1 MSRRRGA
8 AAALALLAVTALAC
22 TSDDDP
28 GASTTSSTSSSTS
41 SSTTASTTT
50 SVPGDADLAA
60 RLVAAADLPAGFAP
74 DADVDDTITAFCAG
88 QDAAAGLQAS
98 GRAIVGFTRTPPG
111 ASVIQLAFR
120 FDGNGAAQFVEQAE
134 ALLTSCSDV
143 PDATGLAFTYEAVN
157 APVAAALA
165 GVESAA
171 SRYGVSVGSG
181 TLTLDVAVLQ
191 QGDLGTLVA
200 VLGLDQ
206 PRDALD
212 ELAVA
217 AFTAAVERLQG

>member
-1 MSRRRGA
+1 MSRRAGA
-8 AAALALLAVTALAC
+8 AAGLALLALVACAC
-22 TSDDDP
+22 TSDADP
-28 GASTTSSTSSSTS
+28 VATTTSSSTVS
-41 SSTTASTTT
+41 TSTTL
-50 SVPGDADLAA
+50 PGDADLEG
-60 RLVAAADLPAGFAP
+60 RLIAAADLPAGFAP

-98 GRAIVGFTRTPPG
+98 ARSIVGFTRTPPG

-120 FDGNGAAQFVEQAE
+120 FDDDGAALFVEQAE

-143 PDATGLAFTYEAVN
+143 PDATGLAFTYEAVT
-157 APVAAALA
+157 APVAAALD
-165 GVESAA
+165 GVEASA

-217 AFTAAVERLQG
+217 AFTAAVERLQE

>member
-1 MSRRRGA
+1 MRRRRGA
-8 AAALALLAVTALAC
+8 AAGLAVLALVACAC
-22 TSDDDP
+22 TGDDDP
-28 GASTTSSTSSSTS
+28 AAGTS
-41 SSTTASTTT
+41 SSTTTTSTTT
-50 SVPGDADLAA
+50 TVPGDARLEA
-60 RLVAAADLPAGFAP
+60 RLIATADLPAGFAP

-120 FDGNGAAQFVEQAE
+120 FDDDGAARFVEQAE

-143 PDATGLAFTYEAVN
+143 PDATGLAFTYEPVT
-157 APVAAALA
+157 APVADALE
-165 GVESAA
+165 GVDAAA

-206 PRDALD
+206 PRADLD

-217 AFTAAVERLQG
+217 AFTAAVERLQE

>member
-1 MSRRRGA
+1 MRRRRGA
-8 AAALALLAVTALAC
+8 AAGLALLVLIPLAC
-22 TSDDDP
+22 TSDNDP
-28 GASTTSSTSSSTS
+28 GAGSTSSTS

-50 SVPGDADLAA
+50 TVPADVDLEA

-98 GRAIVGFTRTPPG
+98 DRAIVGFTRTPPG

-120 FDGNGAAQFVEQAE
+120 FDGDGAARFVEQAE

-143 PDATGLAFTYEAVN
+143 PDATGLAFTYEAVT
-157 APVAAALA
+157 APVAGALE
-165 GVESAA
+165 GVDSAT

-206 PRDALD
+206 PRGALD